1 MTRLAGPAAAG
12 TLGAMNP
19 GDTLTRLAADLE
31 AFEDPQER
39 LAFVVDRVRRVPP
52 LSAAERFVADR
63 VTGCISV
70 VWLTGREEGG
80 RWTFRAD
87 ADSPVVRG
95 LLLLLCEV
103 YTGAETA
110 AITACARDPLA
121 ELGLLR
127 DLSPTRRNGL
137 ASALARIRAL
147 AVAGAAS
154 RP

>member
-1 MTRLAGPAAAG
+1 LTRLAGTAAAG
-12 TLGAMNP
+12 TLGAMTP

-52 LSAAERFVADR
+52 LPAAERIDAHR
-63 VTGCISV
+63 VPGCVSV
-70 VWLTGREEGG
+70 VWLTGREEAG
-80 RWTFRAD
+80 RWIFRAD

-103 YTGAETA
+103 YSGAATA
-110 AITACARDPLA
+110 AIAACRRDPLA

-137 ASALARIRAL
+137 TSARERIRNL
-147 AVAGAAS
+147 AAAQL

>member
-1 MTRLAGPAAAG
+1 MTPAEN
-12 TLGAMNP
+12 L
-19 GDTLTRLAADLE
+19 DRLAADLG

-39 LAFVVDRVRRVPP
+39 LAFVVDRVRRVLP
-52 LSAAERFVADR
+52 LPATERIDAHR
-63 VTGCISV
+63 VPGCVSV

-103 YTGAETA
+103 YSGAETA
-110 AITACARDPLA
+110 AIANCARDPLA

-137 ASALARIRAL
+137 ASALVRIRRL
-147 AVAGAAS
+147 AAAEPS
-154 RP
+154 P

>member
-1 MTRLAGPAAAG
+1 MTPAEN
-12 TLGAMNP
+12 L
-19 GDTLTRLAADLE
+19 DRLAADLG

-39 LAFVVDRVRRVPP
+39 LAFVVDRVRRVLP
-52 LSAAERFVADR
+52 LPAAERIDAHR
-63 VTGCISV
+63 VPGCVSV
-70 VWLTGREEGG
+70 VWLTGRDEAG
-80 RWTFRAD
+80 RWIFRAD

-110 AITACARDPLA
+110 AIAACARDPLA

-137 ASALARIRAL
+137 TSARERIRNL
-147 AVAGAAS
+147 AAAQL

>member
-1 MTRLAGPAAAG
+1 MTPDENLH
-12 TLGAMNP
+12 
-19 GDTLTRLAADLE
+19 RLAADLG

-39 LAFVVDRVRRVPP
+39 LTFVVDRVRRVPP
-52 LSAAERFVADR
+52 LPAADR
-63 VTGCISV
+63 IDAHRVPGCVSV
-70 VWLTGREEGG
+70 VWLTGREEAG
-80 RWTFRAD
+80 RWIFRAD

-103 YTGAETA
+103 YSGAETA
-110 AITACARDPLA
+110 AIAACGRDPLA

-137 ASALARIRAL
+137 ASARERIRHL
-147 AVAGAAS
+147 AAAQL

>member
-1 MTRLAGPAAAG
+1 
-12 TLGAMNP
+12 MNP
-19 GDTLTRLAADLE
+19 GDTLTRLAADLG

-52 LSAAERFVADR
+52 LPATERIDAHR
-63 VTGCISV
+63 VPGCISV
-70 VWLTGREEGG
+70 VWLTGCEEGG

-103 YTGAETA
+103 YSGAETA
-110 AITACARDPLA
+110 AITACTRDPLA

-137 ASALARIRAL
+137 ASALSRIRAL
-147 AVAGAAS
+147 AAGS
-154 RP
+154 S

>member
-1 MTRLAGPAAAG
+1 MTPDENLH
-12 TLGAMNP
+12 
-19 GDTLTRLAADLE
+19 RLAADLG

-52 LSAAERFVADR
+52 LPAADR
-63 VTGCISV
+63 IDAHRVPGCVSV
-70 VWLTGREEGG
+70 VWLTGREEAG
-80 RWTFRAD
+80 RWIFRAD

-103 YTGAETA
+103 YSGAETA
-110 AITACARDPLA
+110 AIAACGRDPLA

-137 ASALARIRAL
+137 ASALGQIRRL
-147 AVAGAAS
+147 ASTAS
-154 RP
+154 RS

>member
-1 MTRLAGPAAAG
+1 VTPAEN
-12 TLGAMNP
+12 L
-19 GDTLTRLAADLE
+19 DRLAADLG

-39 LAFVVDRVRRVPP
+39 LAFVVDRVRRVLP
-52 LSAAERFVADR
+52 LPAAERIDAHR
-63 VTGCISV
+63 VPGCISI

-103 YTGAETA
+103 YSGTETA
-110 AITACARDPLA
+110 AIAACVRDPLA

-137 ASALARIRAL
+137 TSARERIRNL
-147 AVAGAAS
+147 AAAQL

>member
-1 MTRLAGPAAAG
+1 MT
-12 TLGAMNP
+12 P
-19 GDTLTRLAADLE
+19 GDTLTRLAADLA

-52 LSAAERFVADR
+52 LSAAERIEAHR
-63 VTGCISV
+63 VPGCVSV

-103 YTGAETA
+103 YSGTETA
-110 AITACARDPLA
+110 AIAACVRDPLT

-137 ASALARIRAL
+137 TSARERIRNL
-147 AVAGAAS
+147 AAAQL

>member
-1 MTRLAGPAAAG
+1 MTPDENLH
-12 TLGAMNP
+12 
-19 GDTLTRLAADLE
+19 RLAADLG

-52 LSAAERFVADR
+52 LPAAERIDAHR
-63 VTGCISV
+63 VPGCISI
-70 VWLTGREEGG
+70 VWLTGREEAG

-103 YTGAETA
+103 YSGAETA
-110 AITACARDPLA
+110 AIAGCGRDPLA

-137 ASALARIRAL
+137 TSARERIRNL
-147 AVAGAAS
+147 AAAQL

>member
-1 MTRLAGPAAAG
+1 MT
-12 TLGAMNP
+12 P

-39 LAFVVDRVRRVPP
+39 LAFVVDRVRRIPP
-52 LSAAERFVADR
+52 LPATERIDAHR
-63 VTGCISV
+63 VPGCVSV

-103 YTGAETA
+103 YSGTETA
-110 AITACARDPLA
+110 AIAACGRDPLA

-127 DLSPTRRNGL
+127 ELSPTRRNGL
-137 ASALARIRAL
+137 ASALGQIRRL
-147 AVAGAAS
+147 ASAAS

>member
-1 MTRLAGPAAAG
+1 MTPDENLH
-12 TLGAMNP
+12 
-19 GDTLTRLAADLE
+19 RLAADLG

-52 LSAAERFVADR
+52 LRAEERIDAHR
-63 VTGCISV
+63 VPGCVSV
-70 VWLTGREEGG
+70 VWLTGREEAGC
-80 RWTFRAD
+80 WIFRAD

-103 YTGAETA
+103 YSGAETA
-110 AITACARDPLA
+110 AIAACGRDPLA

-137 ASALARIRAL
+137 TSARERIRNL
-147 AVAGAAS
+147 AAAQL

>member
-1 MTRLAGPAAAG
+1 
-12 TLGAMNP
+12 MNP
-19 GDTLTRLAADLE
+19 GDTLTRLAADLA

-52 LSAAERFVADR
+52 LPATERIDAHR
-63 VTGCISV
+63 VPGCVSV
-70 VWLTGREEGG
+70 VWLTGSEVAG

-103 YTGAETA
+103 YAGAEAA
-110 AITACARDPLA
+110 AITACRRDPLA

-137 ASALARIRAL
+137 ASALSRIRAL
-147 AVAGAAS
+147 AAGRS
-154 RP
+154 

>member
-1 MTRLAGPAAAG
+1 LTRLAGTAAAG
-12 TLGAMNP
+12 TLGAMTP
-19 GDTLTRLAADLE
+19 GDTLTRLAADLA

-52 LSAAERFVADR
+52 LSAAERIEAHR
-63 VTGCISV
+63 VPGCVSV
-70 VWLTGREEGG
+70 VWLTGREEAGH
-80 RWTFRAD
+80 WIFRAD

-103 YTGAETA
+103 YSGAATA
-110 AITACARDPLA
+110 TIAACRRDPLA

-137 ASALARIRAL
+137 TSARERIRNL
-147 AVAGAAS
+147 AAAQL

>member
-1 MTRLAGPAAAG
+1 MTPAEN
-12 TLGAMNP
+12 L
-19 GDTLTRLAADLE
+19 DRLAADLG

-39 LAFVVDRVRRVPP
+39 LAFVVDRVRRVLP
-52 LSAAERFVADR
+52 LPAADR
-63 VTGCISV
+63 IDAHRVPGCVSV

-103 YTGAETA
+103 YSGAETA
-110 AITACARDPLA
+110 AIANCGREPLA
-121 ELGLLR
+121 EMGLLR

-137 ASALARIRAL
+137 TSARELIRNLA
-147 AVAGAAS
+147 AAQL

>member
-1 MTRLAGPAAAG
+1 MTPAEN
-12 TLGAMNP
+12 L
-19 GDTLTRLAADLE
+19 DRLAADLG

-39 LAFVVDRVRRVPP
+39 LAFVVDRVRRVLP
-52 LSAAERFVADR
+52 LPAADR
-63 VTGCISV
+63 IDAHRVPGCVSV

-103 YTGAETA
+103 YSGAETA
-110 AITACARDPLA
+110 AIANCGREPLA
-121 ELGLLR
+121 EMGLLR

-137 ASALARIRAL
+137 TSARERIRNL
-147 AVAGAAS
+147 AAAQL

>member
-1 MTRLAGPAAAG
+1 MTPDENLH
-12 TLGAMNP
+12 
-19 GDTLTRLAADLE
+19 RLAADLG

-52 LSAAERFVADR
+52 LPAAERIDAHR
-63 VTGCISV
+63 VPGCVSV
-70 VWLTGREEGG
+70 VWLTGREEAG

-103 YTGAETA
+103 YSGAETA
-110 AITACARDPLA
+110 AVAACGRDPLA

-137 ASALARIRAL
+137 TSALSQIRRL
-147 AVAGAAS
+147 ASSAS

>member
-1 MTRLAGPAAAG
+1 LTRLAGTAAAG
-12 TLGAMNP
+12 TLGAMTP
-19 GDTLTRLAADLE
+19 GDTLTRLAADLD

-52 LSAAERFVADR
+52 LPAAERIDANR
-63 VTGCISV
+63 VTGCISI

-110 AITACARDPLA
+110 AIAACTRDPLA

-137 ASALARIRAL
+137 ASALARLRAL
-147 AVAGAAS
+147 AAAEAPS

>member
-1 MTRLAGPAAAG
+1 LTRLAGTAAVG
-12 TLGAMNP
+12 TLGAMTP
-19 GDTLTRLAADLE
+19 GDTLTRLAADLA

-52 LSAAERFVADR
+52 LSAAERIDAHR
-63 VTGCISV
+63 VTGCISI

-80 RWTFRAD
+80 RWTFQAD

-110 AITACARDPLA
+110 AIAACARDPLA

-137 ASALARIRAL
+137 TSARERIRNL
-147 AVAGAAS
+147 AAAQL

>member
-1 MTRLAGPAAAG
+1 MTPDENLHRLAPN
-12 TLGAMNP
+12 LG
-19 GDTLTRLAADLE
+19 

-39 LAFVVDRVRRVPP
+39 LTFVVDRVRRVPP
-52 LSAAERFVADR
+52 LPAADR
-63 VTGCISV
+63 IDAHRVPGCVSV
-70 VWLTGREEGG
+70 VWLTGREEAG

-103 YTGAETA
+103 YSGAETA
-110 AITACARDPLA
+110 AIAACGRDPLA

-137 ASALARIRAL
+137 ASARERIRHL
-147 AVAGAAS
+147 AAAQL

>member
-1 MTRLAGPAAAG
+1 MTPDENLH
-12 TLGAMNP
+12 
-19 GDTLTRLAADLE
+19 RLAADLG

-52 LSAAERFVADR
+52 LPAADR
-63 VTGCISV
+63 IDAHRVPGCVSV
-70 VWLTGREEGG
+70 VWLTGREEAG
-80 RWTFRAD
+80 RWIFRAD

-103 YTGAETA
+103 YSGADTTA
-110 AITACARDPLA
+110 IAGCGRDPLA

-137 ASALARIRAL
+137 TSARERIRNL
-147 AVAGAAS
+147 AAAQL

>member
-1 MTRLAGPAAAG
+1 LTRLAGTAAAG
-12 TLGAMNP
+12 TLGAMTP
-19 GDTLTRLAADLE
+19 GDTLTRLAADLG

-52 LSAAERFVADR
+52 LPATERIDAHR
-63 VTGCISV
+63 VPGCVSV

-103 YTGAETA
+103 YSGTETA
-110 AITACARDPLA
+110 AIAACARDPLA

-137 ASALARIRAL
+137 TSARERIRNL
-147 AVAGAAS
+147 AAAQL